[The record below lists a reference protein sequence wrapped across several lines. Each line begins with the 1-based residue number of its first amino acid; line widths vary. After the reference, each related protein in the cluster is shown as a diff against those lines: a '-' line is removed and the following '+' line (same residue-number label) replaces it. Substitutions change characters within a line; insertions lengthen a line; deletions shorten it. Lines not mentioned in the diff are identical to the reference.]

1 MHRERVLVA
10 VGGNSLQDSSAK
22 GPAGPGQELGAVRT
36 TAESLAEVVAAGY
49 GLVLTHGNG
58 PQVGFGLQ
66 MAELAAEVA
75 PVRTLDAIDADTQG
89 SLGYLIQQALGNALR
104 ARGLDDRVA
113 SVVTQVLVDADDP
126 AFQWPQKP
134 VGRAY
139 TEQEARRKI
148 SELGWNMVREKKRG
162 WRRVVPSPQPRRI
175 VEAWAIASL
184 VAAGAVVVGCG
195 GGGIPVVPTAEGL
208 RGVAAVID
216 KDRASALLARSVAVS
231 TIVFSTG
238 VEQLYLDFG
247 EPSERPLPRLS
258 AAEAAQHL
266 AAGQFPP
273 GSMGPKI
280 EASLDFLRAG
290 GSRAIITSPERIAA
304 ALAGQAGTCITP

>member
-1 MHRERVLVA
+1 MA
-10 VGGNSLQDSSAK
+10 IGGNSLQDSSAK
-22 GPAGPGQELGAVRT
+22 GPAGPDQELSAVRA

-58 PQVGFGLQ
+58 PQVGFGLH

-139 TEQEARRKI
+139 TEQEARQKI

-162 WRRVVPSPQPRRI
+162 WRRVVPSPKPRRI

-195 GGGIPVVPTAEGL
+195 GGGIPVVPSPTGL
-208 RGVAAVID
+208 RGV
-216 KDRASALLARSVAVS
+216 
-231 TIVFSTG
+231 
-238 VEQLYLDFG
+238 
-247 EPSERPLPRLS
+247 P
-258 AAEAAQHL
+258 
-266 AAGQFPP
+266 
-273 GSMGPKI
+273 
-280 EASLDFLRAG
+280 
-290 GSRAIITSPERIAA
+290 
-304 ALAGQAGTCITP
+304 